1 MIIAFET
8 QQAYRDYV
16 CKVAGRAMYSKT
28 PQTNT
33 GFHAL
38 GIPEPEICSSFDL
51 SVTVENYPSLGFFAC
66 LLLLAT
72 NASTKHRKEVQ
83 GKEYWEGLA

>member
-16 CKVAGRAMYSKT
+16 YKVAGRAMYSKT

-38 GIPEPEICSSFDL
+38 GIPEPAHLLIFQ
-51 SVTVENYPSLGFFAC
+51 SLWRI
-66 LLLLAT
+66 T
-72 NASTKHRKEVQ
+72 QV
-83 GKEYWEGLA
+83 